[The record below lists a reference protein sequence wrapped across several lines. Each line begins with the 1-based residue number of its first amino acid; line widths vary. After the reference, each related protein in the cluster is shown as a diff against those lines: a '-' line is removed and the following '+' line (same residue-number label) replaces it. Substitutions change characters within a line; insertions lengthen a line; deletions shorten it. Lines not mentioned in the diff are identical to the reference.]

1 MKDKSIDW
9 EELLNFNDDK
19 SDNQN
24 IDLIDLEINKNDK
37 QLSIYQNDYQKLV
50 SIETILKN
58 KSYYQT
64 KYLIIT
70 KHLINMDDY
79 YLSLEKKMD
88 ETFGNSNRANSMNSS
103 QNSNKSKKIS
113 KTKEDLNI
121 LKLGYT
127 KKLLEIYENE
137 KMTGKEFEEYAKR
150 TLYLMFLMIKK
161 DNYIIYN
168 PKSVNLKGLDQY
180 LMSYEKNKK
189 FNIERCEIDI
199 IINDFQKADFNELIN
214 NYPKNFYFTEELHLD
229 KIGNKFNI
237 IGEIARNL
245 IYQSD
250 KKKSQIN
257 NYLDIFKKFKII
269 RENINKK
276 SKEDNNIFGNNDN
289 SEKNDTDN
297 KNVHDYSESQNDE
310 IITFEK
316 KEGYEKI
323 DKNQNLQK
331 ILNSFNIKDISK
343 ENIFL
348 IITNGPYLLF
358 KIIFEIL
365 EKVLKDEN
373 QNIYD
378 IENKIEEHN
387 DILTKLCES
396 KRNLKEKVKNLYSL
410 FKDLRK
416 ENINHC
422 VLYIGTNSENLKDTD
437 FFKMNSII
445 TNSEN
450 KEELKENINEFTD
463 IIRLKNGII
472 DMLKIKNEIDNKFES
487 FANNVYQKLKD
498 AQSLFKMNLKNSYK
512 IKLNIYLMEDEKFE
526 TNSDYFIINTQ
537 IIKKLNEK
545 FISDLAK
552 KGDKMA
558 IHLILLS
565 RKYFDIYSIYTYDNI
580 LIFLKENID
589 INKVLISRFSIV
601 GDVYK
606 RYLENDF
613 LQKFNS
619 KITKINSYLS
629 SISKFTDTSD
639 LLNNINKELKPEFE
653 IEEDSFKKALKTIE
667 VNTEINEDLIS
678 KIIKNIQ
685 KTCNN
690 GLLSKNNLENKIR
703 QNVTQLEENIKMNFF
718 SRYFINYILF
728 EECEQSM
735 IKKFKNINDKNLMI

>member
-1 MKDKSIDW
+1 MKDKSIEW

-37 QLSIYQNDYQKLV
+37 QLSIYQNDYQKFV
-50 SIETILKN
+50 SIESNLKS

-88 ETFGNSNRANSMNSS
+88 ETFGNSNKSNSMNSS
-103 QNSNKSKKIS
+103 QNSNKSKNIS

-180 LMSYEKNKK
+180 LMSCEKEIKM
-189 FNIERCEIDI
+189 FNLERSEIDI
-199 IINDFQKADFNELIN
+199 IINDFQKADFNNLIN
-214 NYPKNFYFTEELHLD
+214 NYPNNFYFTEELHLD

-365 EKVLKDEN
+365 EKVFKDEN
-373 QNIYD
+373 QNINDVY
-378 IENKIEEHN
+378 NKIEEHN

-396 KRNLKEKVKNLYSL
+396 KRNIKEKVKNLYSL
-410 FKDLRK
+410 FKDLRE
-416 ENINHC
+416 ENINYC

-437 FFKMNSII
+437 FFRMNSTI
-445 TNSEN
+445 TSSEN

-472 DMLKIKNEIDNKFES
+472 NMLSIKNEIDDKFDL
-487 FANNVYQKLKD
+487 FTNNVYQKLKN
-498 AQSLFKMNLKNSYK
+498 AQLLFKMNLKNSYK
-512 IKLNIYLMEDEKFE
+512 IKLNIYLMEDKIFE
-526 TNSDYFIINTQ
+526 TNSDYFIINIQ
-537 IIKKLNEK
+537 VISKINKK
-545 FISDLAK
+545 FIKDLAEN
-552 KGDKMA
+552 GDKMA
-558 IHLILLS
+558 IHLFLLS
-565 RKYFDIYSIYTYDNI
+565 QEYFYKYFFFTNDNI
-580 LIFLKENID
+580 LILPKENID
-589 INKVLISRFSIV
+589 LNKVLILRFKLV
-601 GDVYK
+601 GGAYK
-606 RYLENDF
+606 YLENDF
-613 LQKFNS
+613 LQKYKS
-619 KITKINSYLS
+619 KIKKINSYLS
-629 SISKFTDTSD
+629 SISKFTNTSD
-639 LLNNINKELKPEFE
+639 LLSNINKELKPEFE
-653 IEEDSFKKALKTIE
+653 IEEESFNKALKTIE

-690 GLLSKNNLENKIR
+690 GLKSENNLANKIR
-703 QNVTQLEENIKMNFF
+703 QNVTQLEENIKMNLF

-728 EECEQSM
+728 EECKQSI
-735 IKKFKNINDKNLMI
+735 IKKFKNINDKNLII